1 MCSLLSIQ
9 SINEWIR
16 SATRP
21 KQSSIKCLLH
31 LTKSVV
37 QEHVTEYNS
46 RHTGQRVEAMP
57 NEHVVNTPQNKVDHD
72 DDQEDGANHVKGE
85 FHSDAPYE
93 RESIEVVEVRRYLL
107 NQASLTRSV

>member
-1 MCSLLSIQ
+1 MSITQ

-21 KQSSIKCLLH
+21 KQSSIESLLH

-37 QEHVTEYNS
+37 QEHATEYNS

-57 NEHVVNTPQNKVDHD
+57 NEHVINTHQNEVDHD
-72 DDQEDGANHVKGE
+72 DDQEDGANHVKGK
-85 FHSDAPYE
+85 FHSVVPYD
-93 RESIEVVEVRRYLL
+93 RED
-107 NQASLTRSV
+107 RSCRSQ